1 MAATVSILH
10 RFNRA
15 AARSATLAI
24 VLACALAGTAPPA
37 RGADDDMPARVGRI
51 ADFGGAVHVAPED
64 RANEWAEV
72 GLNYPVVSGD
82 NLWVS
87 GDGRAEV
94 DVGGG
99 RLRLAGDT
107 NVHLS
112 RIDDREL
119 SLFVA
124 QGRVIVRLDVL
135 DPGEVARVDT
145 PNTQVTLL
153 RPGLYRIEVSN
164 DRQETTLVVREGE
177 ATAAVTNGLQQV
189 LPGQTATLFG
199 DQDVQADVRNGTGLD
214 GFDTWSADRDRYYR
228 ANRSAAYVSPQ
239 MVGAADLEQY
249 GAWQTYPEYGA
260 VWFPST
266 VDAGWAPYRHGRWVS
281 LSGWGLTWVDDAPWG
296 YAPFHY
302 GRWAFIGGR
311 WGWCPGRFVARPVWA
326 PALVAWY
333 GGGGG
338 AVGGYGPVYGWVP
351 LGWRDPYIPAWRN
364 CSNRCWNN
372 YNRPYA
378 VNVAERPRQR
388 PTHYVNYQVPGAVTA
403 MSGAAFVSGKPVA
416 VNRVNLPGGQLSGL
430 PPLSNA
436 PQVKPL
442 PITTNRVRPGN
453 GAPIPASSAYGTTQA
468 DGGVAA
474 APGHL
479 RARRSGAAMGQTG
492 AGVQRGRIAATEL
505 RSALTR
511 SAGAKHRRKAATHR
525 ARLRRRLRRRQEASR
540 RPRSRRRIRSMSRH
554 RIQTAPC
561 PGARA
566 RRRRW
571 RRIAAGRRP
580 PYVPMAPRT
589 VSPAQPRAARGAAAF
604 GAARAD
610 VAPPGAAAPTRDVG
624 PAGTGA
630 NRTARQMRAA
640 TPQQPVNS
648 APPAQMR
655 AAPPPGP
662 RGAAAIAAAGA
673 AGWAAFGTP
682 GTTRAGARA
691 TRRRQARG
699 REARAVAD
707 SELTVGLPQPA
718 SARSRA

>member
-1 MAATVSILH
+1 MSILH

-72 GLNYPVVSGD
+72 GLNYPVVTGD

-153 RPGLYRIEVSN
+153 RPGLYRIDVSN

-266 VDAGWAPYRHGRWVS
+266 VEAGWAPYRHGRWVS

-311 WGWCPGRFVARPVWA
+311 WGWCPGSFVARPVWA

-430 PPLSNA
+430 PPLANA

-453 GAPIPASSAYGTTQA
+453 GAPIPASSAYGTTKPMAVSPQRPVTSA
-468 DGGVAA
+468 PGAPVQPWARQSPAYNAAESPPPSYAPPSRGASAQNAAERPQRTGPTA
-474 APGHL
+474 APG
-479 RARRSGAAMGQTG
+479 APSPG
-492 AGVQRGRIAATEL
+492 
-505 RSALTR
+505 S
-511 SAGAKHRRKAATHR
+511 K
-525 ARLRRRLRRRQEASR
+525 
-540 RPRSRRRIRSMSRH
+540 P
-554 RIQTAPC
+554 QTA
-561 PGARA
+561 
-566 RRRRW
+566 
-571 RRIAAGRRP
+571 IAP
-580 PYVPMAPRT
+580 SDQV
-589 VSPAQPRAARGAAAF
+589 
-604 GAARAD
+604 
-610 VAPPGAAAPTRDVG
+610 
-624 PAGTGA
+624 
-630 NRTARQMRAA
+630 
-640 TPQQPVNS
+640 
-648 APPAQMR
+648 
-655 AAPPPGP
+655 
-662 RGAAAIAAAGA
+662 
-673 AGWAAFGTP
+673 
-682 GTTRAGARA
+682 
-691 TRRRQARG
+691 
-699 REARAVAD
+699 
-707 SELTVGLPQPA
+707 
-718 SARSRA
+718 

>member
-107 NVHLS
+107 NVHMS

-135 DPGEVARVDT
+135 DPGEVARIDT

-189 LPGQTATLFG
+189 LPGQTATIFG

-214 GFDTWSADRDRYYR
+214 GFRYMERRRDRYYR
-228 ANRSAAYVSPQ
+228 SNRSAAYVSPQ

-266 VDAGWAPYRHGRWVS
+266 VEGGLGAVSPRSLGLVVRLGSHVGRRCAMGLCAVS
-281 LSGWGLTWVDDAPWG
+281 L
-296 YAPFHY
+296 
-302 GRWAFIGGR
+302 R
-311 WGWCPGRFVARPVWA
+311 
-326 PALVAWY
+326 
-333 GGGGG
+333 
-338 AVGGYGPVYGWVP
+338 P
-351 LGWRDPYIPAWRN
+351 LGFHRRT
-364 CSNRCWNN
+364 
-372 YNRPYA
+372 
-378 VNVAERPRQR
+378 VGL
-388 PTHYVNYQVPGAVTA
+388 VPG
-403 MSGAAFVSGKPVA
+403 KL
-416 VNRVNLPGGQLSGL
+416 R
-430 PPLSNA
+430 
-436 PQVKPL
+436 
-442 PITTNRVRPGN
+442 R
-453 GAPIPASSAYGTTQA
+453 
-468 DGGVAA
+468 
-474 APGHL
+474 APGV
-479 RARRSGAAMGQTG
+479 G
-492 AGVQRGRIAATEL
+492 AGAGRVV
-505 RSALTR
+505 
-511 SAGAKHRRKAATHR
+511 
-525 ARLRRRLRRRQEASR
+525 
-540 RPRSRRRIRSMSRH
+540 
-554 RIQTAPC
+554 
-561 PGARA
+561 
-566 RRRRW
+566 RRW
-571 RRIAAGRRP
+571 RRRGRRLRP
-580 PYVPMAPRT
+580 GVWLG
-589 VSPAQPRAARGAAAF
+589 PARLARSVHSRLAQLLEPLLEQLQPAVCGERRRASAAAADALRQLP
-604 GAARAD
+604 GAGGRRRCPVRRSFRVSRSLSIASICRAD
-610 VAPPGAAAPTRDVG
+610 SFPVCRRCRTRH
-624 PAGTGA
+624 
-630 NRTARQMRAA
+630 R
-640 TPQQPVNS
+640 
-648 APPAQMR
+648 
-655 AAPPPGP
+655 
-662 RGAAAIAAAGA
+662 
-673 AGWAAFGTP
+673 
-682 GTTRAGARA
+682 
-691 TRRRQARG
+691 
-699 REARAVAD
+699 
-707 SELTVGLPQPA
+707 
-718 SARSRA
+718 